1 MHSMHDNSAGEN
13 ARPSLVLT
21 LSLSQKGRKEK
32 EQRNRRGCQGREKES
47 KGRKLICL
55 PLLPL
60 TPLNSFSLFFLCS
73 QVEKRER
80 RKANDKAHS
89 AIVLLSPSLTHFLSF
104 DEEDLNI
111 VLGPIQ

>member
-1 MHSMHDNSAGEN
+1 MFA
-13 ARPSLVLT
+13 LVAVDPTQLFI
-21 LSLSQKGRKEK
+21 S
-32 EQRNRRGCQGREKES
+32 
-47 KGRKLICL
+47 
-55 PLLPL
+55 
-60 TPLNSFSLFFLCS
+60 FFLCS

-89 AIVLLSPSLTHFLSF
+89 AIVLLSPSLTHLLSF